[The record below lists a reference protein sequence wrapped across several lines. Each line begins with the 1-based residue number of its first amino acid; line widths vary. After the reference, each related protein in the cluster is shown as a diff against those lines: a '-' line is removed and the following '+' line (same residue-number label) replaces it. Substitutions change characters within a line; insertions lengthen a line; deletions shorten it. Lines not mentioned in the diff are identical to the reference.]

1 MSSLPSSDKHH
12 VNFFKPATGHAR
24 ANSRLVTITVIVWAL
39 AVFGFQ
45 GLLVVMNRPTAEDQ
59 LAVFQAAWANV
70 EAGQTLNAEQQRDV
84 ARVCLSV
91 LGKNIALSGTDRDTL
106 REALSVT
113 VHGLLPAEQ
122 RGLIEG
128 LAEGEVSEDLVAAA
142 TAAIGLE
149 SSGFDLLRA
158 NLLPS
163 SLVAVAP
170 GGLSEETRAAL
181 PGIME
186 LYLTH
191 NRSALTDFR
200 FLGFPFHYWYTAQF
214 LLIMFVLM
222 CWIYCVL
229 IDRIHRRHQFLED

>member
-1 MSSLPSSDKHH
+1 M
-12 VNFFKPATGHAR
+12 NFFKPATGHAR
-24 ANSRLVTITVIVWAL
+24 ANSRLVTVTVVIWAL

-45 GLLVVMNRPTAEDQ
+45 GLLVIMNRPTAEDQ
-59 LAVFQAAWANV
+59 LAVFQAAWTNV
-70 EAGQTLNAEQQRDV
+70 ESGQALTEVQRQDL
-84 ARVCLSV
+84 ARSYLSV
-91 LGKNIALSGTDRDTL
+91 LGKNIALSEVHRDTL
-106 REALSVT
+106 REALSVN

-128 LAEGEVSEDLVAAA
+128 LAEGEVSEDLTIAAA
-142 TAAIGLE
+142 AAIGLE
-149 SSGFDLLRA
+149 STGFDRLRA

-186 LYLTH
+186 HYLIH

-200 FLGFPFHYWYTAQF
+200 FLGFPFHYWYTAQL
-214 LLIMFVLM
+214 LLIIFVLM

-229 IDRIHRRHQFLED
+229 IDRIHRRHQFVED

>member
-1 MSSLPSSDKHH
+1 

-24 ANSRLVTITVIVWAL
+24 ANSRLVTITVVVWAL

-45 GLLVVMNRPTAEDQ
+45 GLLIVMNRPTAEDQ
-59 LAVFQAAWANV
+59 LAVFHAAWANV
-70 EAGQTLNAEQQRDV
+70 ESGQAVTEEQQQDL

-91 LGKNIALSGTDRDTL
+91 LGKNIALSEANRDTL

-128 LAEGEVSEDLVAAA
+128 LAEGEVSEELVVAAA
-142 TAAIGLE
+142 AAIGLE
-149 SSGFDLLRA
+149 STGFDQLRA

-170 GGLSEETRAAL
+170 GGLSDETRAAL

-186 LYLTH
+186 LYLIH

-200 FLGFPFHYWYTAQF
+200 FLGFP
-214 LLIMFVLM
+214 LIMFVVM
-222 CWIYCVL
+222 CWIYCVR
-229 IDRIHRRHQFLED
+229 IDRIHRRHEFVED